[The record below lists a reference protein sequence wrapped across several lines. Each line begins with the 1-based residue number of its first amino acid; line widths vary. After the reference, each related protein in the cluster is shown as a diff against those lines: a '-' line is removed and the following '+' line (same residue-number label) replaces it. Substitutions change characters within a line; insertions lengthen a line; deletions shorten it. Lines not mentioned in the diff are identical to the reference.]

1 MSEFKFACPICGQHI
16 TADSSTSGG
25 QLTCPTCF
33 RKIVVPQA
41 PASGESKFVLSAA
54 EVSKPRPTSASGS
67 PIQVSD
73 PSEKKTAIPI
83 IAIALVAL
91 LAVAGGGV
99 YFFRDKIFKK
109 PPEQQAST
117 TSNTKSNAPGKKK
130 APPAPRVTYP
140 IPTNITWSLELTN
153 ADLPEATAVGKIH
166 GGGFF
171 CERAILQGVA
181 AKDAKTPGH
190 CDLNLRQGKSGP
202 PDLGI
207 TVQLF
212 AQQGE
217 ELSGKTI
224 EISAD
229 RPPPIPKVIL
239 RWKDDQDKAVNHTV
253 NDGYALKLV
262 FGDAANGR
270 IPGKIYIAVP
280 DDAKSVIAGTFN
292 AEVRKPAPPK
302 AKQPPKNPK
311 PAK

>member
-41 PASGESKFVLSAA
+41 PTAGESKFVISAA
-54 EVSKPRPTSASGS
+54 EVSKPRPTTASGA
-67 PIQVSD
+67 PIQVTEPSD
-73 PSEKKTAIPI
+73 KRTAIPI
-83 IAIALVAL
+83 IAVALVAL
-91 LAVAGGGV
+91 LAAAGGGI
-99 YFFRDKIFKK
+99 YFFRDKIFKN
-109 PPEQQAST
+109 PPEQQA
-117 TSNTKSNAPGKKK
+117 SNTKSNAPGKKK
-130 APPAPRVTYP
+130 APPVPRVTYP
-140 IPTNITWSLELTN
+140 VPTNLTWSLELTN
-153 ADLPEATAVGKIH
+153 ADLPEATAVGRIH

-171 CERAILQGVA
+171 CERATLQGVA
-181 AKDAKTPGH
+181 ARDAKNPAR
-190 CDLNLRQGKSGP
+190 CDLTLRQGKTGP

-224 EISAD
+224 EITPD
-229 RPPPIPKVIL
+229 RSPPVPKIIL
-239 RWKDDQDKAVNHTV
+239 RWKDDQDKAVNHNV

-262 FGDAANGR
+262 FGDASNNR
-270 IPGKIYIAVP
+270 IPGKIYVALP
-280 DDAKSVIAGTFN
+280 DDAKSFVAGTFS
-292 AEVRKPAPPK
+292 AEIRKPAPPK

-311 PAK
+311 TPK